1 MSQQKVLWS
10 FYYAKFMIVLFWLEY
25 LKSIGETFRE
35 ASVNRTSRVI
45 AVCLSICQVCWL
57 FDIILVF

>member
-10 FYYAKFMIVLFWLEY
+10 FYYAKCLIVLFWLEY
-25 LKSIGETFRE
+25 LKKTGETFKE
-35 ASVNRTSRVI
+35 ESVNRTSHTI

-57 FDIILVF
+57 FDIILLY